1 MSRTYNFNVSNV
13 GIKLERCMVWSIVRS
28 PSSTHI
34 NSHIAASVVN
44 GLLSVLGTVLNLL
57 VVYIFLKSPKL
68 RSRVPYFGI
77 MVVSSVDLGVVTIVQ
92 PLFIILLLK
101 DVQET
106 SNCFYFIT
114 YTTVAFLF
122 ATMSTASLVTINI
135 ERYFSIVRPIF
146 HRNTITKKRL
156 LLIFGFVWFV
166 GLSTYVPWFSTS
178 NLAWI
183 GTAVFIFLICGTSFS
198 VYLSIFL
205 VARKKLRSI
214 HLPSDTR
221 SVQVTLA
228 KFMAFKRELMIAK
241 MYVLIVLLS
250 FCCYL
255 PFGVVLVHEFVDR
268 NNEWTDES
276 RSGIIAW
283 TLTLLYMNSTLNSLV
298 FFWTNRKLRKE
309 GVNIVRKS
317 FKLQETVDK
326 MD

>member
-1 MSRTYNFNVSNV
+1 MSWANFNVSNV

>member
-1 MSRTYNFNVSNV
+1 MSWANFNVSNV

-34 NSHIAASVVN
+34 NSHVAACVVN
-44 GLLSVLGTVLNLL
+44 GLSSVLGTVLNLL

-68 RSRVPYFGI
+68 SSKVSYFGI

-92 PLFIILLLK
+92 PLFIILLIK

-106 SNCFYFIT
+106 SNCFYVIT
-114 YTTVAFLF
+114 QTTVAFLF
-122 ATMSTASLVTINI
+122 TTMTTASLVMINM

-166 GLSTYVPWFSTS
+166 GLITYVPWFLTS

-183 GTAVFIFLICGTSFS
+183 GTAVFIFLVCGTSFF

-214 HLPSDTR
+214 HLPSDSP

-228 KFMAFKRELMIAK
+228 KFMAFSRELKLAK
-241 MYVLIVLLS
+241 MYVLIVLIS

-255 PFGVVLVHEFVDR
+255 PFGVVLVHEFAHR
-268 NNEWTDES
+268 NNEWTEES
-276 RSGIIAW
+276 RSGIMTW
-283 TLTLLYMNSTLNSLV
+283 TLTLLFMNSTLNSSV
-298 FFWTNRKLRKE
+298 FFWTNRELRKE
-309 GVNIVRKS
+309 GVNIIRKI
-317 FKLQETVDK
+317 L
-326 MD
+326 

>member
-1 MSRTYNFNVSNV
+1 
-13 GIKLERCMVWSIVRS
+13 MVWSIVRS

-183 GTAVFIFLICGTSFS
+183 GTAVFIFLVCGTSFF

>member
-1 MSRTYNFNVSNV
+1 MSWANFNVSNV
-13 GIKLERCMVWSIVRS
+13 GIKLEICMVWSIVRS

-34 NSHIAASVVN
+34 NSHVAACVVN
-44 GLLSVLGTVLNLL
+44 GLSSVLGTVLNLL

-68 RSRVPYFGI
+68 SSKVSYFGI

-92 PLFIILLLK
+92 PLFIILLIK

-106 SNCFYFIT
+106 SNCFYVIT
-114 YTTVAFLF
+114 QTTVAFLF
-122 ATMSTASLVTINI
+122 ATMSTASLVTINM

-214 HLPSDTR
+214 HLPSDSP

-228 KFMAFKRELMIAK
+228 KFMAFSRELKLAK
-241 MYVLIVLLS
+241 MYVLIVLIS

-255 PFGVVLVHEFVDR
+255 PFGVVLVHEFAHR
-268 NNEWTDES
+268 NNEWTEES
-276 RSGIIAW
+276 RSGIMTW
-283 TLTLLYMNSTLNSLV
+283 TLTLLFMNSTLNSSV
-298 FFWTNRKLRKE
+298 FFWTNRELRKE
-309 GVNIVRKS
+309 GVNIIRKI
-317 FKLQETVDK
+317 L
-326 MD
+326 

>member
-1 MSRTYNFNVSNV
+1 
-13 GIKLERCMVWSIVRS
+13 MVWSIVRS